1 MEELMGELIK
11 VGRTPANHSQKV
23 LEEIRGGNRRAL
35 ARALSLVEDR
45 EEGYCELLRAAHPL
59 AGRAR
64 VVGVTGPAG
73 AGKSTLVDG
82 LIGEYRKRGNTVGV
96 VAVDPSSPF
105 SGGAILGDRIRM
117 ESHFLDEGVFI
128 RSLATRGSLG
138 GLSAATGDVIALLD
152 AAGYDV
158 IIVETVGAGQSE
170 VDIMRFAHT
179 VVVVV
184 VPGLGDDVQAIK
196 AGILEIGDV
205 FAVNKADREG
215 ADRTVAE
222 IEMVLDMKQ
231 NGGWRPPVVRTVAT
245 EGKGVGE
252 LWKAVEEHGEYLHRT
267 GEYKRRRLEASAA
280 EIEAVLE
287 HMLDSMVIDPA
298 RRSGFLKELAEKVL
312 GREMDTYAAAE
323 ELLRSYGGT
332 LCRAGA

>member
-1 MEELMGELIK
+1 MDRIQ
-11 VGRTPANHSQKV
+11 AV
-23 LEEIRGGNRRAL
+23 LEEIRRGNRRTL
-35 ARALSLVEDR
+35 ARALSFVEDR
-45 EEGYCELLRAAHPL
+45 EEGYQELLRAAHPL

-82 LIGEYRKRGNTVGV
+82 LIGEYRKRGSTVGV

-105 SGGAILGDRIRM
+105 TGGAILGDRIRM
-117 ESHFLDEGVFI
+117 ESHFTDEGVFI

-138 GLSAATGDVIALLD
+138 GVSAATGDVITLLD

-170 VDIMRFAHT
+170 VDIMRLAHT

-205 FAVNKADREG
+205 FAVNKADRDG
-215 ADRTVAE
+215 AERTVAE
-222 IEMVLDMKQ
+222 LQMMLDMKQ

-245 EGKGVGE
+245 EGKGVEE

-267 GEYKRRRLEASAA
+267 GEYLRRRVQASAA

-287 HMLDSMVIDPA
+287 HLLEAAVVDPA
-298 RRSGFLKELAEKVL
+298 RNSGLLMELAQKVVA
-312 GREMDTYAAAE
+312 REMDAYSAAE
-323 ELLRSYGGT
+323 ELLRNYGSA
-332 LCRAGA
+332 LCCPGDLGA